1 MRNDD
6 IKAFETLVEDFIKH
20 YQAQGLVIGIFDE
33 NEMLY
38 QKSYGYRDV
47 KEQLPI
53 DGETIFGI
61 ASITKSFTII
71 RLMQLVEEGRLD
83 LNTPISDLYPNWQLP
98 EAHTPTIKQLM
109 SHIAGFY
116 PQERFLMKDV
126 AEELNVSDSELT
138 ESLAL
143 SDKGIEMIIE
153 RLNNTQSFNGAP
165 GERFSYSNFSF
176 GILTDLVQRYSDES
190 TYSSAVMEHVIKPLG
205 LERTFFD
212 FIRPSNEENVTRL
225 YTVTDEGLAVTD
237 DYTDSGFVLLGGGAL
252 KSTLDD
258 LITYTRMYLNK
269 GISGCHTIL
278 SEDSIGEMTQERTAY
293 KEHQGYAYGLVTGD
307 LDGLKYVGH
316 SGGLTGVSSFFGF
329 TPSSNRGVVI
339 LCNTG
344 GVPVT
349 AMGIAALRLANDAY
363 PDYKV
368 GVYETRHWSPETIE
382 QTIGFYESDEGDKV
396 QVLAS
401 GEQVYVVANGKRL
414 ASRIVRDDLILLENK
429 MEESYCKILR
439 EPKGQAFALYL
450 GSRIIPFK
458 VKGSI

>member
-1 MRNDD
+1 MRNDY
-6 IKAFETLVEDFIKH
+6 IKAFETLVHDFIKH
-20 YQAQGLVIGIFDE
+20 YEAQGLVIGIFDQK
-33 NEMLY
+33 EMLY
-38 QKSYGYRDV
+38 QASYGYRDV
-47 KEQLPI
+47 EKKLPI

-71 RLMQLVEEGRLD
+71 RIMQLVEEGRLD
-83 LNTPISDLYPNWQLP
+83 LNTSISELYPNWQLS
-98 EAHTPTIKQLM
+98 EAHTPTVKQLM

-126 AEELNVSDSELT
+126 AEELNVSDCELT

-153 RLNNTQSFNGAP
+153 RLNSTQSFNGAP

-190 TYSSAVMEHVIKPLG
+190 TYSGAVMEHIIKPLG

-212 FIRPSNEENVTRL
+212 FTRPSNEDNVTKL
-225 YTVTDEGLAVTD
+225 YTVTDEGIDVTD
-237 DYTDSGFVLLGGGAL
+237 DYTDLGFVLLGGGAL
-252 KSTLDD
+252 KSTLND
-258 LITYTRMYLNK
+258 LVTYTRMYLNK
-269 GISGCHTIL
+269 GTGHHRIL
-278 SEDSIGEMTQERTAY
+278 TENSIQEMTQERTSY

-307 LDGLKYVGH
+307 LDGLEYVGH

-344 GVPVT
+344 GVAVT
-349 AMGIAALRLANDAY
+349 AMGLAALRLANDAY

-368 GVYETRHWSPETIE
+368 GVYETSCWSPQIIE
-382 QTIGFYESDEGDKV
+382 QTIGLYESDEGDKV
-396 QVLAS
+396 QVLAH
-401 GEQVYVVANGKRL
+401 GDTVCVIANGKRL
-414 ASRIVRDDLILLENK
+414 SCRIIRDDLLLIQNK
-429 MEESYCKILR
+429 LEERYCKILR
-439 EPKGQAFALYL
+439 STNGQAFALYL

-458 VKGSI
+458 VKVSL